1 MRVYVNDIIY
11 LFSEACSLLEL
22 RCGKP
27 VSEADCLLETMQEL
41 WGGGCAGG
49 AAELLFLLLVLIF
62 ILTRVR
68 GFRNRS
74 FMMGNTVQ
82 CVMTPGTFRMLT
94 LCVGC

>member
-41 WGGGCAGG
+41 WGGG

-68 GFRNRS
+68 GFCNRS

-82 CVMTPGTFRMLT
+82 CVMTPGTFGMLT

>member
-27 VSEADCLLETMQEL
+27 VFEADCLLETMQEL
-41 WGGGCAGG
+41 WGGGG
-49 AAELLFLLLVLIF
+49 AELLFLLLVLIF

-82 CVMTPGTFRMLT
+82 CVMTPGTFGMLM

>member
-1 MRVYVNDIIY
+1 MWKTCFRSRLSIGNN
-11 LFSEACSLLEL
+11 A
-22 RCGKP
+22 R
-27 VSEADCLLETMQEL
+27 TM
-41 WGGGCAGG
+41 GGGR
-49 AAELLFLLLVLIF
+49 AELLFLLLVLIF

-82 CVMTPGTFRMLT
+82 CVMTPGTFGMLT

>member
-27 VSEADCLLETMQEL
+27 VLKQIVYWKQCKNY
-41 WGGGCAGG
+41 GGGG
-49 AAELLFLLLVLIF
+49 AELLFLLLVLIF

-82 CVMTPGTFRMLT
+82 CVMTPGTFGMLM

>member
-1 MRVYVNDIIY
+1 MWKTCVRSRLSIGNN
-11 LFSEACSLLEL
+11 A
-22 RCGKP
+22 R
-27 VSEADCLLETMQEL
+27 TM
-41 WGGGCAGG
+41 GG

-82 CVMTPGTFRMLT
+82 CVMTPGTFGMLT

>member
-1 MRVYVNDIIY
+1 MILSIYFLKLAVCSSFGVENLCPKQIVYWKQCKNY
-11 LFSEACSLLEL
+11 
-22 RCGKP
+22 
-27 VSEADCLLETMQEL
+27 
-41 WGGGCAGG
+41 GGG
-49 AAELLFLLLVLIF
+49 AELLFLLLVLIF

-82 CVMTPGTFRMLT
+82 CVMTPGTFGMLT

>member
-1 MRVYVNDIIY
+1 MILSIYFLKLAVCSSFGVENLCPKQIVYWKQCKNY
-11 LFSEACSLLEL
+11 
-22 RCGKP
+22 
-27 VSEADCLLETMQEL
+27 
-41 WGGGCAGG
+41 GGGG
-49 AAELLFLLLVLIF
+49 AELLFLLLVLFF

-82 CVMTPGTFRMLT
+82 CVMTPGTFGMLT

>member
-41 WGGGCAGG
+41 WGGGGG
-49 AAELLFLLLVLIF
+49 AELLFLLLVLIF

-68 GFRNRS
+68 GFCNRS

-82 CVMTPGTFRMLT
+82 CVMTPGTFGMLT

>member
-1 MRVYVNDIIY
+1 MILSIYFLKLAVCSSFGVENLCPKQIVYWKQCKNY
-11 LFSEACSLLEL
+11 
-22 RCGKP
+22 
-27 VSEADCLLETMQEL
+27 
-41 WGGGCAGG
+41 GGGRG

-82 CVMTPGTFRMLT
+82 CVMTLGTFRMLT

>member
-1 MRVYVNDIIY
+1 MWKTCVRSRLSIGNN
-11 LFSEACSLLEL
+11 A
-22 RCGKP
+22 R
-27 VSEADCLLETMQEL
+27 TM
-41 WGGGCAGG
+41 GGGG
-49 AAELLFLLLVLIF
+49 AELLFLLLVLIF

-82 CVMTPGTFRMLT
+82 CVMTPGTFGMLT

>member
-1 MRVYVNDIIY
+1 M
-11 LFSEACSLLEL
+11 
-22 RCGKP
+22 
-27 VSEADCLLETMQEL
+27 
-41 WGGGCAGG
+41 GGGGG
-49 AAELLFLLLVLIF
+49 AELVFLLLVLIF

-82 CVMTPGTFRMLT
+82 CVMTPGTFGMLT

>member
-1 MRVYVNDIIY
+1 MILSIYFLKLAVCSSFGVENLCPKQIVYWKQCKNY
-11 LFSEACSLLEL
+11 
-22 RCGKP
+22 
-27 VSEADCLLETMQEL
+27 
-41 WGGGCAGG
+41 GGGG
-49 AAELLFLLLVLIF
+49 AELLFVLWVLSF

-82 CVMTPGTFRMLT
+82 CVMTPGTFGMLT

>member
-1 MRVYVNDIIY
+1 MILSIYFLKLAVCSSFGVENLCPKQIVYWKQCKNY
-11 LFSEACSLLEL
+11 
-22 RCGKP
+22 
-27 VSEADCLLETMQEL
+27 
-41 WGGGCAGG
+41 GGGG
-49 AAELLFLLLVLIF
+49 AELLFLLLVLIF

-82 CVMTPGTFRMLT
+82 CVMTPGTFGMLM